1 MAVKD
6 HHDIDGLI
14 AALRQTMAERDMYG
28 QRALAH
34 AGVVDHRRSVA
45 IFREAVEG
53 SRPVMTASTDAGRR

>member
-14 AALRQTMAERDMYG
+14 AALRQTMAERDVYG

-53 SRPVMTASTDAGRR
+53 LLDP